1 MEILLMLN
9 FIKGTVEQVSATSLI
24 IENGGIGYELICP
37 NTAIYNEGETVKI
50 FTQLSVT
57 ENSVTLFGFSK
68 IEERMLFNQLLS
80 VSGIG
85 PKATIYLL
93 SLGFNALV
101 SAIINED
108 IPTLKKA
115 KTIGDKSAKRLVIDL
130 KDKMTAYKIE
140 GDTAPAT
147 IIPEAMTDAIDA
159 LVALGYSLKEVK
171 KATENLNGTT
181 QQIISEALRKL
192 R

>member
-1 MEILLMLN
+1 MFN
-9 FIKGTVEQVSATSLI
+9 FIKGNIEQVSATSVVV
-24 IENGGIGYELICP
+24 ETGGIGYEIICP
-37 NTAIYNEGETVKI
+37 NTSIYNEGEIAKI

-57 ENSVTLFGFSK
+57 ENSITLFGFSK
-68 IEERMLFNQLLS
+68 IEEKMLFNQLLS

-101 SAIINED
+101 TAIVNED
-108 IPTLKKA
+108 IATLKKA

-130 KDKMTAYKIE
+130 KDKMAAYKIE
-140 GDTAPAT
+140 GDTKPAD

-159 LVALGYSLKEVK
+159 LVSLGYSLKEVK
-171 KATENLNGTT
+171 KATEGLNGTT